1 MMSVTAIANGGA
13 VPAGSVVAIMQSVGA
28 AGVALGPVG
37 IAAAAVVGVG
47 VGAVA
52 LGPVGAG
59 AFAAWAAM
67 P

>member
-47 VGAVA
+47 AVA